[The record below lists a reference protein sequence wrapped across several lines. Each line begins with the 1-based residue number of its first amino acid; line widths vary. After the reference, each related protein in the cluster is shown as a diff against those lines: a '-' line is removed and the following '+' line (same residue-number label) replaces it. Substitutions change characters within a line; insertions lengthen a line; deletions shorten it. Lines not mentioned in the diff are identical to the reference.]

1 MAKLFATGRGLS
13 SRRLVRTGVGPNRPS
28 IAPIGRSH
36 PFQFARVTGR
46 TARVLKIFQFA
57 ESANPASVRG
67 FSKTRENFEDCRNFG
82 DCRRDGGISARPV
95 ICAWSFLV
103 SGSPQHRWG
112 HRIPLICNQRFSNY
126 GIPRNKSKV
135 KLERLRSLLE
145 SIRRARPIRVA
156 SLSVPQRF
164 SADMRNRR
172 KWQANRAMC
181 YLDIPNRR
189 DYWAS
194 RATFANGRVCSG
206 LAIEKDGLISQ
217 RSHEFTECL
226 ERDSRPLREESLLQ

>member
-1 MAKLFATGRGLS
+1 MPRATS
-13 SRRLVRTGVGPNRPS
+13 SRNFRNGPNRPAAVDAYGPS
-28 IAPIGRSH
+28 RPSVAPMGRSH

-46 TARVLKIFQFA
+46 TARVLKIFRR
-57 ESANPASVRG
+57 SG
-67 FSKTRENFEDCRNFG
+67 KFSEDCRNLE
-82 DCRRDGGISARPV
+82 DCRRDGEISARSV

-126 GIPRNKSKV
+126 SIPRNKSKV

-145 SIRRARPIRVA
+145 SVRRARPIRVA

-164 SADMRNRR
+164 SAECETAG

-206 LAIEKDGLISQ
+206 LAIEKGGLISQ